1 MLFIEIGT
9 VDELWY
15 RPGFLSLTEI
25 DGILAFVVATGTLW
39 GNEKEAGAIS
49 LHVVNMIHRII
60 LVFSSL
66 GD

>member
-1 MLFIEIGT
+1 MLFIEIRT

-15 RPGFLSLTEI
+15 RPGFLSAIEI

-49 LHVVNMIHRII
+49 LHVVNIIHRII
-60 LVFSSL
+60 LVFSVL